1 MQKQQIPLKNSLFLL
16 LAAVIWGIA
25 FVAQSV
31 GMDYVGGFT
40 FNAVR
45 SLIGSAVLVPL
56 ILIPGQKNSDN
67 SEISEAA
74 ASTTSGIQKRKD
86 LIIGG
91 ISCGICLCLASNFQ
105 QFGIKYT
112 TVGKA
117 GFITACY
124 IVIVPIIGLFL
135 GKKCS
140 KFIWA
145 AVAMA
150 LIGLYLLCITDGFS
164 IGKGDLLVLVCA
176 FLFSIHILVIDHF
189 SPKAD
194 GVKLSCIQF
203 LTCGDPVCHP
213 CPDPGTSPGFLY
225 SGSMAAHPLCRCH
238 VLRCCLYSAGHRSEE
253 HEPHCGIPDPQYGV
267 LHLRTCR
274 MDHPWTAAKRKRNP
288 WMCDH
293 VCSYHLAQLLR
304 RIPPRYKTAYASYIK
319 TGAVQLFHC
328 IAPVFMNLFY
338 STLPTFLWKCSF
350 IFAKLSSLRSCSNL
364 HASSLAISGSTPRY
378 SSILLNTVCLS

>member
-1 MQKQQIPLKNSLFLL
+1 MQKQQIPLKNSLLLL
-16 LAAVIWGIA
+16 LAAIIWGIA

-56 ILIPGQKNSDN
+56 ILILGQKNS
-67 SEISEAA
+67 ISSSAEFSGGS
-74 ASTTSGIQKRKD
+74 ASSYDAESNTQSRKD

-124 IVIVPIIGLFL
+124 IVIVPVIGLFL

-145 AVAMA
+145 AVAMS
-150 LIGLYLLCITDGFS
+150 LVGLYLLCITDGFS
-164 IGKGDLLVLVCA
+164 VGKGDLLVLVCA
-176 FLFSIHILVIDHF
+176 FLFSVHILVIDYF
-189 SPKAD
+189 SPKVD

-203 LTCGDPVCHP
+203 LTCGIL
-213 CPDPGTSPGFLY
+213 S
-225 SGSMAAHPLCRCH
+225 
-238 VLRCCLYSAGHRSEE
+238 
-253 HEPHCGIPDPQYGV
+253 GIPALLFEHPEISSILAAWQPILYAGV
-267 LHLRTCR
+267 MSCGVAYTLQIIGQKNMNPTVASLILSLESCISVLAGWVILGQQLSAKEILGCVI
-274 MDHPWTAAKRKRNP
+274 MFAAII
-288 WMCDH
+288 
-293 VCSYHLAQLLR
+293 LAQLPQKQEL
-304 RIPPRYKTAYASYIK
+304 
-319 TGAVQLFHC
+319 
-328 IAPVFMNLFY
+328 
-338 STLPTFLWKCSF
+338 
-350 IFAKLSSLRSCSNL
+350 
-364 HASSLAISGSTPRY
+364 
-378 SSILLNTVCLS
+378 